1 MKLKALHINDFYTCW
16 HGKAFF
22 FIFYFADLFYETGD
36 SSLVLKLRMQYMQI
50 IIQVDA

>member
-1 MKLKALHINDFYTCW
+1 MKLKVLHINDFYTCW
-16 HGKAFF
+16 HGKAF

-50 IIQVDA
+50 IYQVDA